1 MRYWIC
7 MAVLTTGIGIA
18 VPPAHSADLTGE
30 WEGRFNCRWKE
41 GRQIFLFNSPRASA
55 YFSHSG
61 DEIRFDMGGAGY
73 DGRVYESQENPDRG
87 TIGAEGCL
95 NDGNALGGFDDVVQ
109 MRFKKRRDTYLVRG
123 TLTTAGSLDGPGR
136 CSFMFRRINTVDPN
150 IPDCNL
156 P

>member
-1 MRYWIC
+1 MRQMIY
-7 MAVLTTGIGIA
+7 LTILAIGIGIA

-30 WEGRFNCRWKE
+30 WEGRFNCRFKK
-41 GRQIFLFNSPRASA
+41 GRQIFLLSFPRAPA

-61 DEIRFDMGGAGY
+61 DEIRIGLFSTRY

-95 NDGNALGGFDDVVQ
+95 NDGNTFSGFDDVVQ

-123 TLTTAGSLDGPGR
+123 TLTTVDSFDGPGR

-150 IPDCNL
+150 SPDCN
-156 P
+156 PP